1 MFDSRLV
8 GRAVFNLVNNA
19 LGAISDAVKNKIIE
33 LPASGFNVWVSA
45 SAVTTGS
52 FPDGKYCLI
61 EVRDDG
67 PGVPPEIKETLFTPH
82 AVSTTPGGT
91 GIGTRFVRS
100 VADAHGGYVG
110 LDSEPGKGARFW
122 IKLPLEQAGP

>member
-33 LPASGFNVWVSA
+33 LPSRGFNVWVTATS
-45 SAVTTGS
+45 VTSGKY
-52 FPDGKYCLI
+52 PDGGYCLV

-67 PGVPPEIKETLFTPH
+67 PGVPTEIKETLFTPQ
-82 AVSTTPGGT
+82 AISTTPGGT
-91 GIGTRFVRS
+91 GIGTEVRKECRRRS
-100 VADAHGGYVG
+100 W
-110 LDSEPGKGARFW
+110 GARVDW
-122 IKLPLEQAGP
+122 IASRVRERGSG